1 MKALL
6 VATLLLSAIPAALA
20 DQPVMTD
27 QQKRDEIR
35 AMPWV
40 SKGTVPLATSKSSIA
55 LPAGYVAISAADARR
70 FDYLINAE
78 EDPDIEAV
86 VVNNDS
92 FNFVMFEYLNEG
104 YVSIDDWNEVDASKM
119 LEQVRDATEAANAAR
134 RQQNIAELHVTGW
147 LKEPALDRKT
157 NVVFWVLNVHSSDGD
172 LVNAVA
178 LRLGRYG
185 YEKMIWV
192 ADAAA
197 YKKGPDDQKAMLQSH
212 KFDAG
217 ATYADHI
224 SGDKMAGYGIASL
237 VALAAGV
244 KVAQAA
250 GLLLLVKKFGI
261 VILAA
266 LAGAAAWVKR
276 KFRRKPGT

>member
-6 VATLLLSAIPAALA
+6 IATVLLSAMSVALA

-35 AMPWV
+35 AMPWI
-40 SKGTVPLATSKSSIA
+40 SKGTIPLATSKSSIA
-55 LPAGYVAISAADARR
+55 LPAGYVAISGATARR

-185 YEKMIWV
+185 YEKMI
-192 ADAAA
+192 
-197 YKKGPDDQKAMLQSH
+197 
-212 KFDAG
+212 
-217 ATYADHI
+217 
-224 SGDKMAGYGIASL
+224 
-237 VALAAGV
+237 
-244 KVAQAA
+244 
-250 GLLLLVKKFGI
+250 
-261 VILAA
+261 
-266 LAGAAAWVKR
+266 
-276 KFRRKPGT
+276 